1 MKAIRIE
8 LLIATLALLAS
19 AAASI
24 ATVVQTRVV
33 GQEMSA
39 SVWPYLTIEDM
50 LSNDDYKLEVINQGL
65 GPAIVQ
71 SADLS
76 IDGKPQANWRAALRT
91 IAAKDRHH
99 IFNGRGF
106 PLTQSDFGAT
116 SVVRAGESTQIIA
129 VHKPGLGD
137 AVRAGYLP
145 KPDLAVCYCSI
156 LQQCWRVDTLQLE
169 QPRAVR
175 DCGTAHAMLQ
185 Y

>member
-1 MKAIRIE
+1 LKAIRIE

-39 SVWPYLTIEDM
+39 SVWPYLTIEDT

-99 IFNGRGF
+99 IFNG
-106 PLTQSDFGAT
+106 
-116 SVVRAGESTQIIA
+116 AGESTQIIA

-175 DCGTAHAMLQ
+175 DCGTDHAMLQ